1 MDSLKKLS
9 NDLTLYAFFW
19 LFVSNLLGIGTYIIS
34 HNVFGLNTFV
44 SVALSLL
51 IAMCTAIGI
60 SKLVILA
67 ATQPLKA
74 VWQAIWHIS
83 PSGNLIAAPNTDL
96 LTHGRELAT
105 SLVRQIYD
113 LANTS
118 HQPVQTAAQSAA
130 PVQNEPSIQTGA
142 IFDYLPMPVI
152 GLDKNDKI
160 TVCNKQASIYIGQ
173 TAESCIGKSV
183 FDVMQL
189 SFQDN
194 ETLESWIATS
204 KSHAATSISAWDR
217 VRLQLGDEKGIK
229 QFDMVARY
237 SRDDPN
243 NYETLL
249 AFFDHTDK
257 YTTEDNSTSYVA
269 MAVHELRTPLTVL
282 RGYIEVFED
291 ELDEKLT
298 PELRDF
304 MHKMSASAQTLTAF
318 VSNILN
324 VARVDE
330 NQMNLSLH
338 EANWN
343 ELLPQIIKDLE
354 LRAHVR
360 GKNLQ
365 LNMTPNLPTVAIDNV
380 SIYEVVSNL
389 VENAIKYSA
398 DGSTILINAMPG
410 KDGSVD
416 TVVEDK
422 GIGIPASAID
432 HLFTKFYRS
441 HRSKSKVGGSG
452 LGLYLVKA
460 IVTAHGGNVWV
471 NSKEGE
477 GSSFGF
483 SIRPYA
489 SVSAELKD
497 APGGNIEREAHGWIK
512 NHSMYRR

>member
-9 NDLTLYAFFW
+9 NDLTLYGFFW
-19 LFVSNLLGIGTYIIS
+19 LFIGNLLGIGSYLLTR
-34 HNVFGLNTFV
+34 NVLGLNTAV
-44 SVALSLL
+44 SATICVLVALF
-51 IAMCTAIGI
+51 TALGT
-60 SKLVILA
+60 SKLVVLA

-83 PSGNLIAAPNTDL
+83 PSGNLVAAPNTDI

-105 SLVRQIYD
+105 SLVRQIYE
-113 LANTS
+113 LANS
-118 HQPVQTAAQSAA
+118 SQQPVQASAQPAA
-130 PVQNEPSIQTGA
+130 PVRSVASVTPSA
-142 IFDYLPMPVI
+142 IFDYLPIPVI
-152 GLDKNDKI
+152 ALDKNDKVI
-160 TVCNKQASIYIGQ
+160 VCNNQASAYIGQ
-173 TAESCIGKSV
+173 STDACLGKSIY
-183 FDVMQL
+183 DVMQL

-194 ETLESWIATS
+194 KTLESWINSS
-204 KSHAATSISAWDR
+204 KSSAATSICSWDR
-217 VRLQLGDEKGIK
+217 VRLQLTEDKGIK

-237 SRDDPN
+237 SRDDHN
-243 NYETLL
+243 NYETML

-257 YTTEDNSTSYVA
+257 YATEDNSTSYVA

-330 NQMNLSLH
+330 NQLNLSLH

-343 ELLPQIIKDLE
+343 ELLPQIIEDLE

-360 GKNLQ
+360 GKSLQ
-365 LNMTPNLPTVAIDNV
+365 LDMTPNLPTVAIDNV

-389 VENAIKYSA
+389 IENAIKYSK
-398 DGSTILINAMPG
+398 DGSTISIHVMPG
-410 KDGSVD
+410 KDGLID

-422 GIGIPASAID
+422 GVGIPASAID

-483 SIRPYA
+483 SLRPYA

>member
-9 NDLTLYAFFW
+9 NDLTIYGFFW
-19 LFVSNLLGIGTYIIS
+19 ILIGNLLSIGTFLLCHTVFSFDPIIS
-34 HNVFGLNTFV
+34 VLISVF
-44 SVALSLL
+44 VAIFTTLGS
-51 IAMCTAIGI
+51 
-60 SKLVILA
+60 SKLIVLA

-74 VWQAIWHIS
+74 IWQAVWHIS
-83 PSGNLIAAPNTDL
+83 PSGNLIAAPNTDT
-96 LTHGRELAT
+96 LTHGRDLAS
-105 SLVRQIYD
+105 SLVREIYD
-113 LANTS
+113 LANNSKQQSQPAVTS
-118 HQPVQTAAQSAA
+118 DASPPTLSAS
-130 PVQNEPSIQTGA
+130 NPSSLVDT
-142 IFDYLPMPVI
+142 FPMPVV
-152 GLDKNDKI
+152 GLDKNDVVI
-160 TVCNKQASIYIGQ
+160 MCNKQAADYIGL
-173 TAESCIGKSV
+173 AVVDCIGKSIY
-183 FDVMQL
+183 DVMHL
-189 SFQDN
+189 SFQGN
-194 ETLESWIATS
+194 NTLETWLSSSKLRIATS
-204 KSHAATSISAWDR
+204 VSSWDR
-217 VRLQLGDEKGIK
+217 VRLQLSDDKGIK
-229 QFDMVARY
+229 QFDMIARY

-249 AFFDHTDK
+249 ALFDHTDR
-257 YTTEDNSTSYVA
+257 YSTEDNSTSYVA
-269 MAVHELRTPLTVL
+269 LAVHELRTPLTVL

-330 NQMNLSLH
+330 NQMNLTLH
-338 EANWN
+338 ESNWN

-354 LRAHVR
+354 LRARVR
-360 GKNLQ
+360 GKTLQ
-365 LNMTPNLPTVAIDNV
+365 LNMTPDLPTVAIDNV

-398 DGSTILINAMPG
+398 DGSTIMIHAMPG
-410 KDGSVD
+410 KDGSID

-422 GIGIPASAID
+422 GMGIPPNAID

-471 NSKEGE
+471 TSKEGE

-483 SIRPYA
+483 SILPYA